1 MASQQRPIDLLRI
14 APWQDRLLRGMRKR
28 FQERS
33 EVESRLDDQ
42 ILQLQSKERK
52 HLEASL
58 QQMAE
63 DHQRRTSQFL
73 DRWDEQI
80 DGSWREFEATIA
92 GSLSDEK
99 AGTRRIEKELNQAIK
114 QGDQAHAT
122 QRANT
127 VAQMNEEHRK
137 IDERRALDAQVA
149 IQKLQQVEAAYGE
162 MVNAMARRS
171 LSVTPLAPFQPSQY
185 LKAASTGES
194 VQQHTARMD
203 EALASMKNLTQSLSR
218 HPAAVWSES
227 WRPWAFGVI
236 VASIAG
242 LLLHQQQWRPFLTA
256 VTALGIGVLVPMLLL
271 LGLRP
276 WLSLLGKRVVPNASD
291 MVESARVQ
299 CTGWMQTLENQ
310 AQADRQ
316 RLLED
321 TNRRIAEM
329 DEQWRT
335 QREHLQRDANLA
347 LSDLKH
353 SESSRRL
360 QSKMRWNQK
369 LHSIDAE
376 ESPKWNR
383 LEVDQKEGLRQVE
396 LQSLEQAGRKA
407 EQLRGHQKAV
417 DARWAQGLAATREL
431 ETQWQQAM
439 AKSFPEWQDL
449 GKESIPLG
457 NHAAEEGVLPLGV
470 CARPDWIPAGDAMGE
485 SSAWPLFLRFIEDGL
500 LVVRS
505 SQLDSALASKIVP
518 NLMLR
523 AWTTFPPGRF
533 RALVIDPVGLG
544 RDYAWLMRLA
554 DYDPALVSHRIWT
567 QASHIHE
574 QLQQLAYQ
582 TENIIQQS
590 LRDRYPDLRAFNR
603 DAGSLAEPYRL
614 LVWAGFP
621 AGLDEASWKSMQAL
635 LQSGP
640 RCGIATVL
648 LVDQS
653 IPWPTWLSESLIQ
666 ERGIQVRAERPV
678 EPSPETPWTL
688 KLENT
693 PLRGQ
698 PLHVAAPPAPSS
710 WNGWL
715 DRVGEATLK
724 GSRIEVPFRDLF
736 DSSHHP
742 QEASSAEGL
751 QVAIGKSGVGRIQ
764 KLRLGVGTAQ
774 HALVAG
780 KTGSGK
786 SSLLH
791 TLITS
796 ACIDYGPDQLRLVL
810 LDFKKGVEFQVY
822 AEANLPH
829 ADIIAMESE
838 REFGVSALEYLDRLM
853 QQRGEQFRSVGC
865 QDVAGWRKARPD
877 MPMPRV
883 LLVIDEFQ
891 ELFVEDDKLGQTA
904 SMYLD
909 RIVRQG
915 RSFGIHAIL
924 ASQTLGG
931 AYTLPRTTLAQMAV
945 RVAMQC
951 EGSDAM
957 MILSEDNLAAE
968 RLRHPGQAIYNDA
981 GGRVEGNQPF
991 QVAWINKDQQLQRLR
1006 EMPHQVLPSHA
1017 ARCVVFNGHQ
1027 PAKWSAETSGFP
1039 AGGMA
1044 GGKVELLI
1052 GESVAIEPALRLPI
1066 SDSAGRNLLLVGS
1079 NDRMAGHCLSLWIAS
1094 AVKSLPIA
1102 SHDKL
1107 QLAIFDGQAGD
1118 SERGLGAKLAGL
1130 VPQMELADS
1139 RSAVPLLER
1148 LHQQLKDRISQGH
1161 GSWEPVLWCVS
1172 PLERFRDFRKSDD
1185 FSFGDSGTPAPDAVF
1200 QELLREGPA
1209 VGMHAIVWAQNASSI
1224 PRWLPRQSMQDFELR
1239 ALMTMS
1245 AQDSNNLI
1253 DQPTAQKMNANVML
1267 LYDDATGRITKF
1279 RPYELDSPEPL
1290 IRWALG
1296 SNREI

>member
-242 LLLHQQQWRPFLTA
+242 WLLHQQQWRPFLTA

-1118 SERGLGAKLAGL
+1118 SESGLGAKLAGL

>member
-1 MASQQRPIDLLRI
+1 MASQQRPNDLLRI
-14 APWQDRLLRGMRKR
+14 LPWQDRVLRGMRKR
-28 FQERS
+28 YQERNA
-33 EVESRLDDQ
+33 VESRLDDQ
-42 ILQLQSKERK
+42 ILQLQAKERRQ
-52 HLEASL
+52 LEAAL
-58 QQMAE
+58 IHMGE
-63 DHQRRTSQFL
+63 EHQRRSSEFL

-80 DGSWREFEATIA
+80 DGTWREFEATIA
-92 GSLSDEK
+92 GSLTDEK
-99 AGTRRIEKELNQAIK
+99 AGTRRIEKELAQAIK

-127 VAQMNEEHRK
+127 VAQMNDEHRR
-137 IDERRALDAQVA
+137 IDERRAQDAQVA
-149 IQKLQQVEAAYGE
+149 IQKLQQVESAYGE
-162 MVNAMARRS
+162 MADAMARRS
-171 LSVTPLAPFQPSQY
+171 LSVAPLAAFQPSQY
-185 LKAASTGES
+185 LKAVSSGES
-194 VQQHTARMD
+194 IQQHTLKME
-203 EALASMKNLTQSLSR
+203 EALASMTSLTQSLSR

-227 WRPWAFGVI
+227 WRPWAVGVI
-236 VASIAG
+236 LASITG
-242 LLLHQQQWRPFLTA
+242 WILHQQQWRPFLTA
-256 VTALGIGVLVPMLLL
+256 VTALGVGVLVPMLLL

-276 WLSLLGKRVVPNASD
+276 WLSLLGKRVVPKAGET
-291 MVESARVQ
+291 VESARVQ
-299 CTGWMQTLENQ
+299 CTAWMQALENQ

-321 TNRRIAEM
+321 TNRRIAQM

-335 QREHLQRDANLA
+335 QRDQMQRDAKLA
-347 LSDLKH
+347 AAQLKDT
-353 SESSRRL
+353 ESSRRL
-360 QSKMRWNQK
+360 HSKLQWSQQ
-369 LHSIDAE
+369 LQSIDAE
-376 ESPKWNR
+376 EGPKWNR
-383 LEVDQKEGLRQVE
+383 LEVDQKAGLRQAE
-396 LQSLEQAGRKA
+396 SQSAEQTGRRA
-407 EQLRGHQKAV
+407 EQLRCHQKAV
-417 DARWAQGLAATREL
+417 DARWAQGVAATRDL
-431 ETQWQQAM
+431 EAKWLQAT
-439 AKSFPEWQDL
+439 AQSFPEWEDL
-449 GKESIPLG
+449 GRRSIPLG
-457 NHAAEEGVLPLGV
+457 NPAAEEGVLPLGF
-470 CARPDWIPAGDAMGE
+470 CARPDWILAGNTASE
-485 SSAWPLFLRFIEDGL
+485 STAWPLFLRFIEDGL

-505 SQLDSALASKIVP
+505 PQVDSALASRIVP

-590 LRDRYPDLRAFNR
+590 LRDRYPDLRSFNR

-621 AGLDEASWKSMQAL
+621 AGLDESSWKSMQAL

-648 LVDQS
+648 LVDES
-653 IPWPTWLSESLIQ
+653 IAWPSWLSESLIQ
-666 ERGIQVRAERPV
+666 ERGIQLRAERSV
-678 EPSPETPWTL
+678 DQALETPWTL
-688 KLENT
+688 RLENT

-736 DSSHHP
+736 ESSHRP
-742 QEASSAEGL
+742 QEASSGEGL

-865 QDVAGWRKARPD
+865 QDVAGWRKARPNI
-877 MPMPRV
+877 PMPRV

-991 QVAWINKDQQLQRLR
+991 QVAWINKDQQLQRLG
-1006 EMPHQVLPSHA
+1006 EMPLQNRPSDA

-1039 AGGMA
+1039 AGGVA
-1044 GGKVELLI
+1044 TGKMELLI
-1052 GESVAIEPALRLPI
+1052 GESVAIEPSLRLTI

-1094 AVKSLPIA
+1094 AVKSLPLA
-1102 SHDKL
+1102 SREKL
-1107 QLAIFDGQAGD
+1107 QLVIFDGQTGD
-1118 SERGLGAKLAGL
+1118 PESGLGSKLSGL
-1130 VPQMELADS
+1130 APQRELADS
-1139 RSAVPLLER
+1139 RSAAPLLER
-1148 LHQQLKDRISQGH
+1148 LHQQLKDRIRQGH
-1161 GSWEPVLWCVS
+1161 SSWEPVLWCVS

-1185 FSFGDSGTPAPDAVF
+1185 FSFGDSGAPAPDAMF

-1290 IRWALG
+1290 IRWALDG
-1296 SNREI
+1296 NQDA

>member
-1 MASQQRPIDLLRI
+1 MANQQRPIDLLRI
-14 APWQDRLLRGMRKR
+14 SPWQDRVLRGMQKR
-28 FQERS
+28 YQERS
-33 EVESRLDDQ
+33 VVESRLDDQ
-42 ILQLQSKERK
+42 ILQLQARERR
-52 HLEASL
+52 HLDAAL
-58 QQMAE
+58 NQME
-63 DHQRRTSQFL
+63 EEHQKRSFQFL

-80 DGSWREFEATIA
+80 DGTWREFEATISS
-92 GSLSDEK
+92 SLSDEK
-99 AGTRRIEKELNQAIK
+99 AGARRIEKELNQAIK

-127 VAQMNEEHRK
+127 VTQMNEEHRR
-137 IDERRALDAQVA
+137 IDERRAQDAQVA
-149 IQKLQQVEAAYGE
+149 IQKLQQVESAYAE
-162 MVNAMARRS
+162 MADAMARRS
-171 LSVTPLAPFQPSQY
+171 LAVTPLTAFQPSQY
-185 LKAASTGES
+185 FKSVSSGES
-194 VQQHTARMD
+194 VQQHASKME
-203 EALASMKNLTQSLSR
+203 EALVAMKSLTQSLSR

-227 WRPWAFGVI
+227 WRPWAVGVI
-236 VASIAG
+236 LAAIAG
-242 LLLHQQQWRPFLTA
+242 WVLHQQQWRPFLTA

-276 WLSLLGKRVVPNASD
+276 WLSLLGKRVVPKAGE

-299 CTGWMQTLENQ
+299 CTSWMQTLENQ
-310 AQADRQ
+310 AQVDRQ

-321 TNRRIAEM
+321 TNRRIAQM

-335 QREHLQRDANLA
+335 QRDQLQRDAKLA
-347 LSDLKH
+347 LAHLKDT
-353 SESSRRL
+353 EANRRF
-360 QSKMRWNQK
+360 QGKTQWNQR
-369 LHSIDAE
+369 LHSIDSDQA
-376 ESPKWNR
+376 PKWNQ
-383 LEVDQKEGLRQVE
+383 LEVDQRAGLRQAE
-396 LQSLEQAGRKA
+396 LESAEQTGRRA
-407 EQLRGHQKAV
+407 EQLRGHQRVV
-417 DARWAQGLAATREL
+417 DARWARGLAATRDL
-431 ETQWQQAM
+431 EAAWLQATVQ
-439 AKSFPEWQDL
+439 SFPEWETLWNQ
-449 GKESIPLG
+449 SIPLG
-457 NHAAEEGVLPLGV
+457 NHAAEEGVLPLGF
-470 CARPDWIPAGDAMGE
+470 CARPDWIPTGDSKIEA
-485 SSAWPLFLRFIEDGL
+485 SAWPLFLRFIEDGL

-505 SQLDSALASKIVP
+505 PQVDSALASRIVP

-554 DYDPALVSHRIWT
+554 DYDPSLVSHRIWT

-590 LRDRYPDLRAFNR
+590 LRDRYPDLRSFNR

-621 AGLDEASWKSMQAL
+621 AGLDESSWKSMQAL

-653 IPWPTWLSESLIQ
+653 IAWPSWLSDSLIR
-666 ERGIQVRAERPV
+666 ERGIQVQAERSV
-678 EPSPETPWTL
+678 DQSTELPWRFQ
-688 KLENT
+688 LENT

-698 PLHVAAPPAPSS
+698 SLNVAVPPVPSS

-724 GSRIEVPFRDLF
+724 GSRIEVPFRELF
-736 DSSHHP
+736 ESSHRP

-877 MPMPRV
+877 IPMPRV

-991 QVAWINKDQQLQRLR
+991 QVAWINKDQQLQRLG
-1006 EMPHQVLPSHA
+1006 EMPHQDRPLNA
-1017 ARCVVFNGHQ
+1017 ERCVVFNGHQ
-1027 PAKWSAETSGFP
+1027 PAQWSAVTTNFFADGF
-1039 AGGMA
+1039 AN
-1044 GGKVELLI
+1044 GKMELLI

-1079 NDRMAGHCLSLWIAS
+1079 DDRMAGHCLSLWIAS
-1094 AVKSLPIA
+1094 AVKSLPHA
-1102 SHDKL
+1102 SREKL
-1107 QLAIFDGQAGD
+1107 QLAIFDGQTSDPEG
-1118 SERGLGAKLAGL
+1118 GLGTKLAKL
-1130 VPQMELADS
+1130 VTQTHHADS
-1139 RSAVPLLER
+1139 RSAASILAR
-1148 LHQQLKDRISQGH
+1148 LHEQLKDRISQGH
-1161 GSWEPVLWCVS
+1161 SNWEPVLWCVS

-1185 FSFGDSGTPAPDAVF
+1185 FSFGDSGAPAPDAIF
-1200 QELLREGPA
+1200 QELLREGPS

-1279 RPYELDSPEPL
+1279 RPYELGSHEPL
-1290 IRWALG
+1290 VRWAIG
-1296 SNREI
+1296 SNQG

>member
-1 MASQQRPIDLLRI
+1 
-14 APWQDRLLRGMRKR
+14 MRKR
-28 FQERS
+28 YQERS
-33 EVESRLDDQ
+33 AVESRLDDQ
-42 ILQLQSKERK
+42 ILQLQSKER
-52 HLEASL
+52 
-58 QQMAE
+58 QQMEVALARME
-63 DHQRRTSQFL
+63 EEHQSRSFQFL

-80 DGSWREFEATIA
+80 DGTWREFEATIA
-92 GSLSDEK
+92 SSLSDEK
-99 AGTRRIEKELNQAIK
+99 AGARRIEKELNQTIK

-122 QRANT
+122 QRANA
-127 VAQMNEEHRK
+127 VAQMNEEHRR
-137 IDERRALDAQVA
+137 IDERRAQDAQLA
-149 IQKLQQVEAAYGE
+149 IQKLQQVESAYGG
-162 MVNAMARRS
+162 MADAMARRS
-171 LSVTPLAPFQPSQY
+171 LAVAPLAAFQPSQY
-185 LKAASTGES
+185 LKAASSGES
-194 VQQHTARMD
+194 VQQHTAKMEEMLD
-203 EALASMKNLTQSLSR
+203 SMKSLTHSLSR

-227 WRPWAFGVI
+227 WRPWAVGV
-236 VASIAG
+236 VLASISG
-242 LLLHQQQWRPFLTA
+242 WILHQQQWRPFLTA

-271 LGLRP
+271 LALRP
-276 WLSLLGKRVVPNASD
+276 WLSLLGKRVVPQAAQ

-299 CTGWMQTLENQ
+299 CTAWMQTLENQ

-321 TNRRIAEM
+321 TNRRIAQM

-335 QREHLQRDANLA
+335 QREKLQRDAKLA
-347 LSDLKH
+347 LTHLKD
-353 SESSRRL
+353 SEANRRL
-360 QSKMRWNQK
+360 EGKAKWNQK
-369 LHSIDAE
+369 LHSIDADE
-376 ESPKWNR
+376 GPKWTQ
-383 LEVDQKEGLRQVE
+383 LEVDQRASLRQAE
-396 LQSLEQAGRKA
+396 SQSAEQTGRRA
-407 EQLRGHQKAV
+407 EQLRGHQRAV
-417 DARWAQGLAATREL
+417 DARWAQGIADTGEL
-431 ETQWQQAM
+431 EADWLRATVQ
-439 AKSFPEWQDL
+439 SFPHWEALEDR
-449 GKESIPLG
+449 SIPLG
-457 NHAAEEGVLPLGV
+457 NHAAEDGVLPLGV
-470 CARPDWIPAGDAMGE
+470 CARPAWIPTGNSTSE
-485 SSAWPLFLRFIEDGL
+485 SSAWPVFLRFIEDGL

-505 SQLDSALASKIVP
+505 PQVDSALASGIVP

-590 LRDRYPDLRAFNR
+590 LRDRYPDLRSFNR

-621 AGLDEASWKSMQAL
+621 AGLDEPSWKSMQAL

-653 IPWPTWLSESLIQ
+653 IAWPTWLSESLIQ
-666 ERGIQVRAERPV
+666 ERGIQLRAERSADQ
-678 EPSPETPWTL
+678 SPDTPWTF

-698 PLHVAAPPAPSS
+698 PLSVAAPPTPAS

-736 DSSHHP
+736 EAAHRP
-742 QEASSAEGL
+742 QEASSADGL

-822 AEANLPH
+822 AEAKLPH

-877 MPMPRV
+877 IPMPRI

-991 QVAWINKDQQLQRLR
+991 QVAWINKDQQLQRLGK
-1006 EMPHQVLPSHA
+1006 MPQQDRPAHA
-1017 ARCVVFNGHQ
+1017 TRCVVFNGHK
-1027 PAKWSAETSGFP
+1027 PAKWSADTADLIAEQT
-1039 AGGMA
+1039 A
-1044 GGKVELLI
+1044 GGKMELLI
-1052 GESVAIEPALRLPI
+1052 GESVAIEPALRLTI

-1079 NDRMAGHCLSLWIAS
+1079 NDRTAGQCLSLWIAS
-1094 AVKSLPIA
+1094 AVKSL
-1102 SHDKL
+1102 SSSSREKL
-1107 QLAIFDGQAGD
+1107 QLAIFDGQTGD
-1118 SERGLGAKLAGL
+1118 PESGLGSKLAGL
-1130 VPQMELADS
+1130 VPQMHLADS
-1139 RSAVPLLER
+1139 RSTVALLER
-1148 LHQQLKDRISQGH
+1148 LHQQLKERISQGQ
-1161 GSWEPVLWCVS
+1161 SRWEPILWCVS

-1185 FSFGDSGTPAPDAVF
+1185 FSFGDSGGPAPDAVF

-1279 RPYELDSPEPL
+1279 RPYELDCPEPL

-1296 SNREI
+1296 SNKG

>member
-14 APWQDRLLRGMRKR
+14 LPWQDRVLRGMRKR
-28 FQERS
+28 YQERNA
-33 EVESRLDDQ
+33 VESRLDDQ
-42 ILQLQSKERK
+42 IQQLQAKERRQ
-52 HLEASL
+52 LEAAL
-58 QQMAE
+58 IHLGE
-63 DHQRRTSQFL
+63 EHQNRSSEFL

-80 DGSWREFEATIA
+80 EGTWREFEATIA
-92 GSLSDEK
+92 SSLTDEK
-99 AGTRRIEKELNQAIK
+99 AGTRKIEKELAQTIK

-122 QRANT
+122 QRANA
-127 VAQMNEEHRK
+127 VSQMNEEHRR
-137 IDERRALDAQVA
+137 IDERRAQDAQVA
-149 IQKLQQVEAAYGE
+149 IQKLQQVESAYGE
-162 MVNAMARRS
+162 MADAMARRS
-171 LSVTPLAPFQPSQY
+171 LSVAPLAAFQPSQY
-185 LKAASTGES
+185 LRAVSSGES
-194 VQQHTARMD
+194 IQQHSLKLE
-203 EALASMKNLTQSLSR
+203 EALTSMTNLAQSLSR

-227 WRPWAFGVI
+227 WRPWAVGVI
-236 VASIAG
+236 LASIAG
-242 LLLHQQQWRPFLTA
+242 WILHQQQWRPFLTA
-256 VTALGIGVLVPMLLL
+256 VTSLGIGVLVPMLLL

-276 WLSLLGKRVVPNASD
+276 WLSLLGKRVVPIAGQT
-291 MVESARVQ
+291 VESARVQ
-299 CTGWMQTLENQ
+299 CTAWMQALENQ
-310 AQADRQ
+310 AQVDRQ

-321 TNRRIAEM
+321 TNRRIAQM

-335 QREHLQRDANLA
+335 QRDQLQRDAKLA
-347 LSDLKH
+347 AAHLKDT
-353 SESSRRL
+353 ESNRRL
-360 QSKMRWNQK
+360 QSKIQWSQK
-369 LHSIDAE
+369 LQSIDAE
-376 ESPKWNR
+376 EGPKWNQ
-383 LEVDQKEGLRQVE
+383 LEVDQKAGLRQAE
-396 LQSLEQAGRKA
+396 WQSAEQTGRRA

-417 DARWAQGLAATREL
+417 DARWANGVAATRDL
-431 ETQWQQAM
+431 ETKWLQATVE
-439 AKSFPEWQDL
+439 SFPDWEDL
-449 GKESIPLG
+449 GRRSIPLA
-457 NHAAEEGVLPLGV
+457 NPAAEEGLLPLGF
-470 CARPDWIPAGDAMGE
+470 CDRPDWISTGNTISE

-500 LVVRS
+500 LVVRAPKV
-505 SQLDSALASKIVP
+505 DSALASRIVP

-590 LRDRYPDLRAFNR
+590 LRDRYPDLRSFNR

-621 AGLDEASWKSMQAL
+621 AGLDESSWKSMQAL
-635 LQSGP
+635 MQSGP

-653 IPWPTWLSESLIQ
+653 IAWPTWLSESMIQ
-666 ERGIQVRAERPV
+666 ERGIQLRAESEV
-678 EPSPETPWTL
+678 DHSPETPWTL
-688 KLENT
+688 RLENT
-693 PLRGQ
+693 PFRGQ

-736 DSSHHP
+736 DSSHRP
-742 QEASSAEGL
+742 QEASSADGL

-796 ACIDYGPDQLRLVL
+796 ACIDYGPEQLRLVL

-865 QDVAGWRKARPD
+865 QDVAGWRKAQPNI
-877 MPMPRV
+877 PMPRV

-991 QVAWINKDQQLQRLR
+991 QVAWINKDQQLQRLS
-1006 EMPHQVLPSHA
+1006 EMPLRNRPSDS

-1039 AGGMA
+1039 VGGVA

-1052 GESVAIEPALRLPI
+1052 GESVAIEPSLRLTI

-1079 NDRMAGHCLSLWIAS
+1079 NDRMAGNCLSLWIAS
-1094 AVKSLPIA
+1094 AVKSLPLA
-1102 SHDKL
+1102 SREKL
-1107 QLAIFDGQAGD
+1107 QLVIFDGQTGD
-1118 SERGLGAKLAGL
+1118 PESGLGTKLSGVA
-1130 VPQMELADS
+1130 PQMELADS
-1139 RSAVPLLER
+1139 RSAAPLLER
-1148 LHQQLKDRISQGH
+1148 LHQQLKDRIRQGH
-1161 GSWEPVLWCVS
+1161 SSWEPVLWCVS

-1185 FSFGDSGTPAPDAVF
+1185 FSFGDSGAPAPDAIF

-1290 IRWALG
+1290 RRWALG
-1296 SNREI
+1296 SNQDV

>member
-14 APWQDRLLRGMRKR
+14 SSWQDRVLRGMRKR
-28 FQERS
+28 YQERNA
-33 EVESRLDDQ
+33 VESRLDDQ
-42 ILQLQSKERK
+42 ILQLQSKERQQ
-52 HLEASL
+52 LEASL
-58 QQMAE
+58 TSMEE
-63 DHQRRTSQFL
+63 DHRKRSSQFL

-80 DGSWREFEATIA
+80 DGTWGEFEATIA
-92 GSLSDEK
+92 SSLSDEK
-99 AGTRRIEKELNQAIK
+99 TGTRKIEKELSQAIK
-114 QGDQAHAT
+114 QGDQAHAS
-122 QRANT
+122 QRAST

-137 IDERRALDAQVA
+137 IDERRAQDAQVA
-149 IQKLQQVEAAYGE
+149 IQKLQQVELAYGE
-162 MVNAMARRS
+162 MADAMARRS
-171 LSVTPLAPFQPSQY
+171 LAVAPLAAFQPSQY
-185 LKAASTGES
+185 LKAVSSGES
-194 VQQHTARMD
+194 VQQHTASMD
-203 EALASMKNLTQSLSR
+203 ELLASVKNLTQSLSR

-227 WRPWAFGVI
+227 WRPWAVGVI
-236 VASIAG
+236 LASIAG
-242 LLLHQQQWRPFLTA
+242 WILHQQQWRPFLTA
-256 VTALGIGVLVPMLLL
+256 VTALGIGVLIPMLLL

-276 WLSLLGKRVVPNASD
+276 WLSLLGKRVVPKAGEI
-291 MVESARVQ
+291 VESARVQ
-299 CTGWMQTLENQ
+299 CTAWMQTLENQ
-310 AQADRQ
+310 AQSDRQ
-316 RLLED
+316 RLLEE
-321 TNRRIAEM
+321 TNRRLAQM

-335 QREHLQRDANLA
+335 QRDQLQRDAKLGLA
-347 LSDLKH
+347 QLKDT
-353 SESSRRL
+353 ETSRRL
-360 QSKMRWNQK
+360 QSKTKWNQQ
-369 LHSIDAE
+369 LQSIDAKE
-376 ESPKWNR
+376 GPKWDQ
-383 LEVDQKEGLRQVE
+383 LEADQKADRRQAE
-396 LQSLEQAGRKA
+396 LQSAEQTGRRA
-407 EQLRGHQKAV
+407 EQLRGHQRAV
-417 DARWAQGLAATREL
+417 DARWNQGVAATREL
-431 ETQWQQAM
+431 EGKWRQATVQ
-439 AKSFPEWQDL
+439 SFPEWTDL
-449 GKESIPLG
+449 GNRSIPLG
-457 NHAAEEGVLPLGV
+457 NHAAEDGVLPLGL
-470 CARPDWIPAGDAMGE
+470 CAGPDWIPTGNSISEA
-485 SSAWPLFLRFIEDGL
+485 SAWPLFLRFIEDGL

-505 SQLDSALASKIVP
+505 PEVDSALASRIVP

-554 DYDPALVSHRIWT
+554 DYDPSLVSHRIWT

-590 LRDRYPDLRAFNR
+590 LRDRYPDLRSFNR

-653 IPWPTWLSESLIQ
+653 IAWPTWLSESLIRD
-666 ERGIQVRAERPV
+666 RGIQLQAER
-678 EPSPETPWTL
+678 SADQSSETPWTL

-698 PLHVAAPPAPSS
+698 KLRIAAPPAPPS

-736 DSSHHP
+736 DSSHRP

-822 AEANLPH
+822 AEAKLPH

-853 QQRGEQFRSVGC
+853 HQRGEQFRSVGC

-877 MPMPRV
+877 IPMPRV

-991 QVAWINKDQQLQRLR
+991 QVAWIHKDQQLQRLR
-1006 EMPHQVLPSHA
+1006 EMPYQERPSHA

-1039 AGGMA
+1039 PGGMA
-1044 GGKVELLI
+1044 SGKVELLI

-1079 NDRMAGHCLSLWIAS
+1079 NDRLAGDCLSLWIAS
-1094 AVKSLPIA
+1094 AVKCLSIA
-1102 SHDKL
+1102 SREKL
-1107 QLAIFDGQAGD
+1107 QLAIFDGQTGD
-1118 SERGLGAKLAGL
+1118 PESGLGAKLAGL
-1130 VPQMELADS
+1130 GPQMELADS

-1148 LHQQLKDRISQGH
+1148 LHQKLKDRISQGQTN
-1161 GSWEPVLWCVS
+1161 WEPVLWCVS

-1185 FSFGDSGTPAPDAVF
+1185 FSFGDSGAPAPDAVF

-1279 RPYELDSPEPL
+1279 RPYELDTSEQL
-1290 IRWALG
+1290 KEWLRIEAT
-1296 SNREI
+1296 

>member
-1 MASQQRPIDLLRI
+1 
-14 APWQDRLLRGMRKR
+14 
-28 FQERS
+28 
-33 EVESRLDDQ
+33 
-42 ILQLQSKERK
+42 
-52 HLEASL
+52 
-58 QQMAE
+58 MAE

-99 AGTRRIEKELNQAIK
+99 GGTRRIEKELNQAIK

-242 LLLHQQQWRPFLTA
+242 WLLHQQQWRPFLTA

-347 LSDLKH
+347 LFDLKH

-1006 EMPHQVLPSHA
+1006 EMPHQVRPSHA

-1148 LHQQLKDRISQGH
+1148 LHQQLKDRISQCH

-1290 IRWALG
+1290 IRWALD

>member
-1 MASQQRPIDLLRI
+1 MASQQRQIDLLRI
-14 APWQDRLLRGMRKR
+14 SPWQDRVLRGMRKR
-28 FQERS
+28 YQERS
-33 EVESRLDDQ
+33 AVESRLDDQ
-42 ILQLQSKERK
+42 IQQLQSQERQ
-52 HLEASL
+52 HLESAL
-58 QQMAE
+58 KHME
-63 DHQRRTSQFL
+63 EEHQRRSSQFL
-73 DRWDEQI
+73 DQWDERI
-80 DGSWREFEATIA
+80 DGTWREFEAQIA
-92 GSLSDEK
+92 SSLGDEK

-127 VAQMNEEHRK
+127 VAQMNEEHRR
-137 IDERRALDAQVA
+137 IDERRAQDAQVA
-149 IQKLQQVEAAYGE
+149 IQKLQMVESAYGE
-162 MVNAMARRS
+162 MVDAMARRS
-171 LSVTPLAPFQPSQY
+171 LAVIPLAPFQPSQY
-185 LKAASTGES
+185 LRAVSTGES

-203 EALASMKNLTQSLSR
+203 EALVSMRNLTQSLSR
-218 HPAAVWSES
+218 HPAAIWSES
-227 WRPWAFGVI
+227 WRPWAVGLI
-236 VASIAG
+236 LASLAG
-242 LLLHQQQWRPFLTA
+242 WFLHQQQWRPFLTA

-271 LGLRP
+271 LCLRP
-276 WLSLLGKRVVPNASD
+276 WLSLLGKRVVPKAGD
-291 MVESARVQ
+291 MVEAARVQ
-299 CTGWMQTLENQ
+299 CTAWMQTLENQ

-321 TNRRIAEM
+321 TNRRLAHM

-335 QREHLQRDANLA
+335 QRDQLQRDAKLA
-347 LSDLKH
+347 LAQLKD
-353 SESSRRL
+353 SQSSLRL
-360 QSKMRWNQK
+360 QSKTLWNQK
-369 LHSIDAE
+369 LQRIEFE
-376 ESPKWNR
+376 EGPKWNQ
-383 LEVDQKEGLRQVE
+383 LEVDQK
-396 LQSLEQAGRKA
+396 AGRRQAELNSAEQTGRMA
-407 EQLRGHQKAV
+407 EQLRDHQKAV
-417 DARWAQGLAATREL
+417 DARWAQGIAATRDLEL
-431 ETQWQQAM
+431 AWQQATLQ
-439 AKSFPEWQDL
+439 SFPEWPSL
-449 GKESIPLG
+449 GNQPIPLG
-457 NHAAEEGVLPLGV
+457 NQSAENGVLPLGV
-470 CARPDWIPAGDAMGE
+470 CAHPEWIPAGKAVDE
-485 SSAWPLFLRFIEDGL
+485 SRSWPVFLRFIEDGL

-505 SQLDSALASKIVP
+505 PQVDSALASMIVP

-590 LRDRYPDLRAFNR
+590 LRDRYPDLRSFNR

-614 LVWAGFP
+614 LIWAGFP
-621 AGLDEASWKSMQAL
+621 AGLDESSWKAMQAL

-653 IPWPTWLSESLIQ
+653 IAWPTWLADSSIQ
-666 ERGIQVRAERPV
+666 ERGIRLQAERSVPQ
-678 EPSPETPWTL
+678 SSETPWTL

-698 PLHVAAPPAPSS
+698 TLHVAAPPVASS

-724 GSRIEVPFRDLF
+724 GSRIEVPFSDLF
-736 DSSHHP
+736 ESSHAA
-742 QEASSAEGL
+742 QTSSSAEGL

-822 AEANLPH
+822 AEAKLPH

-838 REFGVSALEYLDRLM
+838 REFGISALEYLDRLM

-865 QDVAGWRKARPD
+865 QDVAGWRKACPEI
-877 MPMPRV
+877 PMPRV

-991 QVAWINKDQQLQRLR
+991 QVAWINKDQQLQLLH
-1006 EMPHQVLPSHA
+1006 EMPHQDRPSHA
-1017 ARCVVFNGHQ
+1017 PRCVVFNGHQ
-1027 PAKWSAETSGFP
+1027 PAKWKAETSGFF
-1039 AGGMA
+1039 AGGDA
-1044 GGKVELLI
+1044 SGKVELLI

-1079 NDRMAGHCLSLWIAS
+1079 NDRMAGNCLSLWIAS

-1102 SHDKL
+1102 SRERL

-1118 SERGLGAKLAGL
+1118 PASGIGAKLAGL
-1130 VPQMELADS
+1130 APQMELADS

-1148 LHQQLKDRISQGH
+1148 LHKQLKERISQGH
-1161 GSWEPVLWCVS
+1161 SSWEPVLWCVS

-1185 FSFGDSGTPAPDAVF
+1185 FSFGDSGAPAPDAVF

-1209 VGMHAIVWAQNASSI
+1209 VGMHSIVWAQNASSI

-1253 DQPTAQKMNANVML
+1253 DQPIAQKMNANVML

-1279 RPYELDSPEPL
+1279 RPYELDSSEPL
-1290 IRWALG
+1290 KEWVRIE
-1296 SNREI
+1296 ST